1 MNTDDK
7 FMKQI
12 AGLKH
17 DRPSDDLYN
26 RIMTVAPY
34 MPQAGAEAAAAP
46 EAGWLERFFGEWH
59 YGLRVKFASLV
70 ILGFIGFCVGHLNG
84 PSAPQDSFFSQIITG
99 EIGWEN

>member
-7 FMKQI
+7 FMNQI
-12 AGLKH
+12 AGLKN
-17 DRPSDDLYN
+17 DRPPDDLYD
-26 RIMTVAPY
+26 RIMTVVPHLPQVGPEIQAPQ
-34 MPQAGAEAAAAP
+34 P
-46 EAGWLERFFGEWH
+46 GWFERFFGEWN